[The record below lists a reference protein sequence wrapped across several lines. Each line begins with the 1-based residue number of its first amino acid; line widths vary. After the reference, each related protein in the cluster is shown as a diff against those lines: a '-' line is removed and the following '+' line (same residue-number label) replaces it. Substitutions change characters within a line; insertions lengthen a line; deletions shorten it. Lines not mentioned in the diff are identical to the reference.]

1 MSEELRPRD
10 PGLQPERTALAW
22 HRTAFTTLIFSLAAV
37 RVAFSRGDIV
47 SGMLSGIGAI
57 LALML
62 VVISYRRQKTIVADS
77 EPTTPSSVL
86 AKRLISA
93 VLCLVSLSL
102 VLPALFNLIGKG
114 GV

>member
-22 HRTAFTTLIFSLAAV
+22 HRTVFTVLIFSLAAI
-37 RVAFSRGDIV
+37 RIAFSRGDIV